1 MSGSR
6 PARLALA
13 LTALACLALGGC
25 ISVFPKAK
33 PAQLYRFDNEPLP
46 AQAAGPI
53 AGGRVVARGNMR
65 FETAASADRILTMTG
80 SDAAYVA
87 GARWVSSAPVL
98 FEQAL
103 VRAFEVGGGPRLAEG
118 GSGIHAT
125 EVLNL
130 DVQSFE
136 TRYDGGPKAA
146 PEVVVQVH
154 AELMRADDRSIVAD
168 QMFTSVQ
175 RADDNRV
182 GPIVQAYDAAV
193 HEVLAK
199 LVTWTAQQG

>member
-13 LTALACLALGGC
+13 ALACLALGGC
-25 ISVFPKAK
+25 ISLFPKAK
-33 PAQLYRFDNEPLP
+33 PAQLYRFDNEPLQ
-46 AQAAGPI
+46 AQAATPA
-53 AGGRVVARGNMR
+53 AGKRVVTRGDMR
-65 FETAASADRILTMTG
+65 FETAASADRILTITG
-80 SDAAYVA
+80 SDAAYIA

-118 GSGIHAT
+118 GSGVHAT

-136 TRYDGGPKAA
+136 TRYDGGPNAA
-146 PEVVVQVH
+146 PQVVVQLH
-154 AELMRADDRSIVAD
+154 AELVRASDRSIIAD
-168 QMFTSVQ
+168 QMITSTQ

-193 HEVLAK
+193 HDVLGK
-199 LVTWTAQQG
+199 LVSWTAQQG